1 MSFHDFIKPFNQHQW
16 VSVSVTRLDDL
27 LDFGNFLKP
36 LAIINFPKSP
46 TLLGNFC
53 KGVKI
58 YCFSSEIISGNFCR
72 HLAIFFWSHWCQY
85 CVSLPHKMVY
95 LGTYAPIINYL
106 LLQKFSLQIELQLGL
121 QFFKWV
127 IPGLFFINVC
137 LFQQLTVNIFLIKF
151 RR

>member
-58 YCFSSEIISGNFCR
+58 YHFSSETFQATFVDIWRFFSGHTGVSIASHCHTRWSTQELMPPLLTTYFCTNFPYK
-72 HLAIFFWSHWCQY
+72 LNFSQAYSFLNGSFPAS
-85 CVSLPHKMVY
+85 
-95 LGTYAPIINYL
+95 
-106 LLQKFSLQIELQLGL
+106 FSLMFV
-121 QFFKWV
+121 FF
-127 IPGLFFINVC
+127 NS
-137 LFQQLTVNIFLIKF
+137 
-151 RR
+151 